1 MSHRRAVRGPSGS
14 GAPGPA
20 GRGRGRRPPAR
31 RKRPNYALRRAV
43 ALLLLFVA
51 AFVVAQ
57 VVGVLFGDDE
67 PRRPAGLDATTAAAT
82 RPREPAPDAAPAAPR
97 ALTVTSHPSGASV
110 VVEAAGGTVEG
121 VTPFRARVAGTAD
134 VTVSKDGFES
144 VVERVAMDR
153 WRSLDVWLD
162 PAGLLH
168 HKVGEIATGSLPK
181 QVAFSPDG
189 AELWVTAL
197 GEPGIEIYDVATL
210 ELVAE
215 VPTGDYGTVEV
226 VFDAGGR
233 RAYVSQMQTASVFE
247 VDVATHE
254 VVREL
259 RTGSSWSKVMALSP
273 DERTLYVENWSGHDV
288 SEIDLATGRV
298 RRRLPTVDTPRGL
311 YVTPDGARLFV
322 AGYGDGELQ
331 RIDLRTGD
339 ADVVLSTG
347 GALRHLVGDA
357 ERGLL
362 YADDMATDEVFVV
375 DLATETARKLADTDH
390 MPNTIDLTPD
400 GRVLYVSNRGA
411 NNPVSYGLPGPEWG
425 SVLALDAATGRPL
438 DAIVGGN
445 QTTGLDVSP
454 DGRLLAFS
462 DFLDNRVSVYEIPGY
477 EVLTAGG
484 GGRYDEHL
492 DELDKDGA

>member
-1 MSHRRAVRGPSGS
+1 MSHRRTAGRPSRS
-14 GAPGPA
+14 GAARARRQGGGPA
-20 GRGRGRRPPAR
+20 RAPRRR
-31 RKRPNYALRRAV
+31 RPNYALRRAV
-43 ALLLLFVA
+43 ALAILFLVAFAVTQAVGALLS
-51 AFVVAQ
+51 
-57 VVGVLFGDDE
+57 DD
-67 PRRPAGLDATTAAAT
+67 
-82 RPREPAPDAAPAAPR
+82 APPPESTLDAAPARAARPDAAAPSEPAVPR
-97 ALTVTSHPSGASV
+97 ALSVTSHPTGAAV
-110 VVEAAGGTVEG
+110 VVEASGRTVEG
-121 VTPFRARVAGTAD
+121 RTPFGARVAGVAT
-134 VTVSKDGFES
+134 VTVSMEGHED

-153 WRSLDVWLD
+153 RRALDVWLD
-162 PAGLLH
+162 PAGALH
-168 HKVGEIATGSLPK
+168 HKLGEVATGSMPK

-189 AELWVTAL
+189 NELWVTAL
-197 GEPGIEIYDVATL
+197 GEPGIEVYDVPTL
-210 ELVAE
+210 ELVTE

-226 VFDAGGR
+226 VFDRDGR

-247 VDVATHE
+247 VDVATHA

-322 AGYGDGELQ
+322 AGYGGGELQ

-339 ADVVLSTG
+339 SETVLSTG
-347 GALRHLVGDA
+347 GALRHLVGDP

-362 YADDMATDEVFVV
+362 YADDMATDEVYVV
-375 DLATETARKLADTDH
+375 DLETETARKLADTDH

-400 GRVLYVSNRGA
+400 GRVLYVSNRGE

-454 DGRLLAFS
+454 DGALLAFS
-462 DFLDNRVSVYEIPGY
+462 DFLDNRVSLYEIPAY
-477 EVLTAGG
+477 EVLAAGD

-492 DELDKDGA
+492 AEIDKDGV